1 VPRVRHHT
9 DDAGLESIRARQA
22 ILPGRGVEGIE
33 AGVHV
38 EVEPFGTTRP
48 GLNGPKAET
57 GSIAESAFVE
67 FDAPKGMFPRKIGPR
82 NTAIIPTPDFEPLS
96 LRGLNAR
103 FVKVRRFWWE
113 FWRTRA
119 EPAQRPRG

>member
-9 DDAGLESIRARQA
+9 DDAGLEGIRARQA
-22 ILPGRGVEGIE
+22 ILPGRGIEGIE
-33 AGVHV
+33 TGVHV

-48 GLNGPKAET
+48 GLNGPKTET
-57 GSIAESAFVE
+57 GSIAEGAFVE
-67 FDAPKGMFPRKIGPR
+67 FDVPKGMIPRKIGPR
-82 NTAIIPTPDFEPLS
+82 NTAIIPTPGCESLS

-103 FVKVRRFWWE
+103 FVKVRRYWWE

-119 EPAQRPRG
+119 ERA